1 MRRREFIA
9 GLAGATVAC
18 PLAAVAQRPAMPVIG
33 FLDSLSAEA
42 QTRGVESFRQ
52 GLREFG
58 YIEGRNVEI
67 LFRWAEGRYDRLPA
81 LAEDLVRRRVAL
93 IVASNGPAP
102 AFAVRSATSTIPIV
116 LCFGSDPVELGLVA
130 SLSRPGGNITGVTSL
145 VRELYA
151 KRLEVLHEMVPAAK
165 LIGFLDNPTA
175 SQAPARNQEV
185 ETAARALGVRLVTL
199 NASTAAE
206 IGEAVVMAANL
217 HINAVLVGGDPFF
230 HAQQSQIV
238 ELTSRYSVPAIYAYR
253 DTVDAGGL
261 LSYGTDIFAI
271 LRIAGRY
278 VGRILNG
285 EPPGNLPIEQSTKVE
300 LAINLKTAK
309 ALGLTIP
316 ETLLATA
323 DEVIQ

>member
-1 MRRREFIA
+1 LVFSTTQPQVRPR
-9 GLAGATVAC
+9 LA
-18 PLAAVAQRPAMPVIG
+18 I
-33 FLDSLSAEA
+33 
-42 QTRGVESFRQ
+42 
-52 GLREFG
+52 
-58 YIEGRNVEI
+58 
-67 LFRWAEGRYDRLPA
+67 
-81 LAEDLVRRRVAL
+81 
-93 IVASNGPAP
+93 
-102 AFAVRSATSTIPIV
+102 
-116 LCFGSDPVELGLVA
+116 
-130 SLSRPGGNITGVTSL
+130 
-145 VRELYA
+145 
-151 KRLEVLHEMVPAAK
+151 KK
-165 LIGFLDNPTA
+165 
-175 SQAPARNQEV
+175 
-185 ETAARALGVRLVTL
+185 AARALGVRLVTL

-206 IGEAVVMAANL
+206 IGEALVMAANL

-238 ELTSRYSVPAIYAYR
+238 ELTSRYSMPAIYAYR